1 MGTPPAP
8 PYATVTYGQH
18 EDKMLPRWTTM
29 LMFYVRFID
38 DVLGIWLL
46 CDDPLVNDQRWNDFT
61 LDMNGWNGLEW
72 VCEKPTNVVNFMDLT
87 IRIVDG
93 KLVTTIFEKA
103 QNLYLYIPPHSSH
116 PKGVLTGLIFGQVLR
131 IRRLCSLSTD
141 ADDKISQFFERLRN
155 RGHSVASLVPLFTRA
170 EQNALRYINRTPED
184 IERLKQ
190 KKWIESRKQ
199 VYFHLQ
205 FHPENP
211 PSSKIQDLWKKHV
224 SHPPN
229 DVPLSLMKNLAKERV
244 GFSKLVVAYSRPLNL
259 QNRFSVRDIHGRG
272 KKVSDH
278 LA

>member
-1 MGTPPAP
+1 
-8 PYATVTYGQH
+8 
-18 EDKMLPRWTTM
+18 
-29 LMFYVRFID
+29 MFYVRFID

-46 CDDPLVNDQRWNDFT
+46 YEDPLVNDQRWNDFT

-72 VCEKPTNVVNFMDLT
+72 VCEKPTTTVNFMDLT
-87 IRIVDG
+87 IRIENG
-93 KLVTTIFEKA
+93 RLVTTIFEKA

-141 ADDKISQFFERLRN
+141 ADEKISQFFERLQH
-155 RGHSVASLVPLFTRA
+155 RGHTTASLVPLFSRA
-170 EQNALRYINRTPED
+170 EKNASRFINRSTED
-184 IERLKQ
+184 IDRLKQ
-190 KKWIESRKQ
+190 KKWIDSRKQ
-199 VYFHLQ
+199 IYFHLQ

-211 PSSKIQDLWKKHV
+211 SSRAIQEIWKKHV
-224 SHPPN
+224 SHPPKET
-229 DVPLSLMKNLAKERV
+229 PLSQMKNLDNERV

-272 KKVSDH
+272 KEVSKY